1 VIDFWQTL
9 VLALIQG
16 LTEFLPVSSSAH
28 LILVG
33 LLGEWQDQGLLI
45 DIAAHL
51 GSLLAVIIYFR
62 QDILAL
68 LSGRQNQLLIQLII
82 ATLPIVVAGLLFA
95 DWVSDMGRSV
105 LVIAIAS
112 AVFGVLLWW
121 SQRLA
126 KQAQLTKRSA
136 LLIGLAQCL
145 ALIPGASRSGVTL
158 TAGMALGLN
167 KTTAARFSFLL
178 AIPTILMAA
187 AYAGLQWYQQ
197 PIAINYSAVI
207 SVTVLSFFS
216 AWLVIALFMKFI
228 ERIDF
233 IWFMLYRLLLAL
245 LLFVVLL

>member
-1 VIDFWQTL
+1 MIDFWHIL
-9 VLALIQG
+9 ILSLIQG

-33 LLGEWQDQGLLI
+33 LLGDWQDQGVLM
-45 DIAAHL
+45 DIAAHI
-51 GSLLAVIIYFR
+51 GSLMAVMIYFR
-62 QDILAL
+62 RDIFRL
-68 LSGRQNQLLIQLII
+68 LCGKQNQLLIQLII
-82 ATLPIVVAGLLFA
+82 ATLPIGVAGLLFA
-95 DWVSDMGRSV
+95 GVVSDMGRSMA
-105 LVIAIAS
+105 VIALSS

-126 KQAQLTKRSA
+126 KQAELDNKTA

-167 KTTAARFSFLL
+167 KTDAARFSFLL
-178 AIPTILMAA
+178 AIPTLLMAA

-197 PIAINYSAVI
+197 PVTVDYSAVLTI
-207 SVTVLSFFS
+207 ILLSFVS
-216 AWLVIALFMKFI
+216 AWLVIAVFMKFI

-233 IWFMLYRLLLAL
+233 VWFMAYRILLALAL
-245 LLFVVLL
+245 LLLIL

>member
-1 VIDFWQTL
+1 MTDIGHSL

-16 LTEFLPVSSSAH
+16 ITEFLPVSSSAH

-33 LLGEWQDQGLLI
+33 LLGDWQDQGLII

-51 GSLLAVIIYFR
+51 GSLMAVIIYFR
-62 QDILAL
+62 RDIRQL
-68 LSGRQNQLLIQLII
+68 LSGRQNQLFIQLLI
-82 ATLPIVVAGLLFA
+82 ATLPIVVAGLLLA
-95 DWVSDMGRSV
+95 GWVSDLGRSL
-105 LVIAIAS
+105 LVIAMTS

-126 KQAQLTKRSA
+126 RQATLSRYSA

-187 AYAGLQWYQQ
+187 GYAGLQWYQQ
-197 PIAINYSAVI
+197 PTLVDSSALLTVI
-207 SVTVLSFFS
+207 LFSFLS

-233 IWFMLYRLLLAL
+233 VWFMAYRLLLSFL
-245 LLFVVLL
+245 LIVVMI

>member
-1 VIDFWQTL
+1 MIDFWHSL

-33 LLGEWQDQGLLI
+33 LFGDWQDQGIII

-51 GSLLAVIIYFR
+51 GSLLAVMIYFR
-62 QDILAL
+62 RDIINL
-68 LSGRQNQLLIQLII
+68 LSGRHNQLLIQLII
-82 ATLPIVVAGLLFA
+82 ATIPIVVAGLLFA
-95 DWVSDMGRSV
+95 GWVSDMGRSV
-105 LVIAIAS
+105 IVIAVAS
-112 AVFGVLLWW
+112 AVFGVLLWL

-126 KQAQLTKRSA
+126 KQAELNSKSA

-158 TAGMALGLN
+158 TAGMVLGLS

-197 PIAINYSAVI
+197 PVMVDYAAVI
-207 SVTVLSFFS
+207 TVIVLSFFS

-233 IWFMLYRLLLAL
+233 IWFMFYRLLLAIV
-245 LLFVVLL
+245 LFMVVI

>member
-1 VIDFWQTL
+1 MTDIGHSL

-16 LTEFLPVSSSAH
+16 ITEFLPVSSSAH

-33 LLGEWQDQGLLI
+33 LLGDWQDQGLII

-51 GSLLAVIIYFR
+51 GSLMAVIIYFR
-62 QDILAL
+62 RDIRQL
-68 LSGRQNQLLIQLII
+68 LSGRQNQLFIQLLI
-82 ATLPIVVAGLLFA
+82 ATLPIVVAGLLLA
-95 DWVSDMGRSV
+95 GWVSDLGRSL
-105 LVIAIAS
+105 LVIAMTS

-126 KQAQLTKRSA
+126 RQATLSRYSA

-158 TAGMALGLN
+158 TAGMALGLD

-187 AYAGLQWYQQ
+187 GYAGLQWYQQ
-197 PIAINYSAVI
+197 PTLVDSSALLTVI
-207 SVTVLSFFS
+207 LFSFLS

-233 IWFMLYRLLLAL
+233 VWFMAYRLLLSFL
-245 LLFVVLL
+245 LIVVMI

>member
-1 VIDFWQTL
+1 
-9 VLALIQG
+9 
-16 LTEFLPVSSSAH
+16 SSSAH

>member
-187 AYAGLQWYQQ
+187 GYAGLQWYQQ

-233 IWFMLYRLLLAL
+233 IWFMFYRLLLAL

>member
-1 VIDFWQTL
+1 MTDIGHSL

-16 LTEFLPVSSSAH
+16 ITEFLPVSSSAH

-33 LLGEWQDQGLLI
+33 LLGDWQDQGLII

-51 GSLLAVIIYFR
+51 GSLMAVIIYFR
-62 QDILAL
+62 RDIRQL
-68 LSGRQNQLLIQLII
+68 LSGRQNQLFIQLLI
-82 ATLPIVVAGLLFA
+82 ATLPIVVAGLLLA
-95 DWVSDMGRSV
+95 GWVSDLGRSL
-105 LVIAIAS
+105 LVIAMTS

-126 KQAQLTKRSA
+126 RQAVLSRYSA

-187 AYAGLQWYQQ
+187 GYAGLQWYQQ
-197 PIAINYSAVI
+197 PTLVDSSALLTVI
-207 SVTVLSFFS
+207 LFSFLS

-233 IWFMLYRLLLAL
+233 VWFMAYRLLLSFL
-245 LLFVVLL
+245 LIVVMI

>member
-1 VIDFWQTL
+1 MIDFWQIL

-33 LLGEWQDQGLLI
+33 LLGNWQDQGLLI

-62 QDILAL
+62 REILQI
-68 LSGRQNQLLIQLII
+68 LSGKQNQLLVQLFI
-82 ATLPIVVAGLLFA
+82 ATLPIVLAGLLLA
-95 DWVSDMGRSV
+95 GWVSDMGRSV
-105 LVIAIAS
+105 MVIAIAS

-126 KQAQLTKRSA
+126 KQAQLNRKSA

-178 AIPTILMAA
+178 AIPTISMAA

-197 PIAINYSAVI
+197 QMTVDYSAVI
-207 SVTVLSFFS
+207 SVIVFSFFS

-233 IWFMLYRLLLAL
+233 VWFMFYRLLLAL
-245 LLFVVLL
+245 LLFGLLL